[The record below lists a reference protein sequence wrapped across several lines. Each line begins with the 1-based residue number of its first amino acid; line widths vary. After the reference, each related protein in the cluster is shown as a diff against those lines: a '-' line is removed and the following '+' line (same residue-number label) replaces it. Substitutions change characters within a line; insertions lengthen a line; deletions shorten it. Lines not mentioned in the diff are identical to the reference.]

1 LKKIIPL
8 IILFMAAMVIAAG
21 AQDKATFSGKIEEI
35 AIKTTMT
42 PVGAMEKSLV
52 IKLDSQPK
60 KDIRA
65 AAADAA
71 RFGLI
76 DTDQPGAVL
85 KPGQVKGVGWKVR
98 LTCEKK
104 SSFGGDPV
112 YQVVNLEKLD

>member
-1 LKKIIPL
+1 MKKIIPL
-8 IILFMAAMVIAAG
+8 IILFMAVTVIAAG
-21 AQDKATFSGKIEEI
+21 AQEKATFTGKIEEI

-60 KDIRA
+60 KDIRTT
-65 AAADAA
+65 AADAA

-76 DTDQPGAVL
+76 DTDQPGSVL

-104 SSFGGDPV
+104 STFGGEPT
-112 YQVVNLEKLD
+112 YQVINLEKLD

>member
-1 LKKIIPL
+1 LKKL
-8 IILFMAAMVIAAG
+8 ILLMILLFVVTVLTAG
-21 AQDKATFSGKIEEI
+21 AQEKISFTGKIEEI
-35 AIKTTMT
+35 AIKTAMT
-42 PVGAMEKSLV
+42 PLGAMEKSLV

-98 LTCEKK
+98 LACEKK

-112 YQVVNLEKLD
+112 YQVINLEKMD

>member
-8 IILFMAAMVIAAG
+8 IILFMAVTVIAAG
-21 AQDKATFSGKIEEI
+21 AQEKATFTGKIEEI

-60 KDIRA
+60 KDIRTT
-65 AAADAA
+65 AADAA

-76 DTDQPGAVL
+76 DTDQPGSVL

-104 SSFGGDPV
+104 STFGGEPT
-112 YQVVNLEKLD
+112 YQVINLEKLD